1 MSDQIYM
8 CMSVC
13 GVCVCE
19 RVENCWR
26 RALPSHVRRLEFL
39 SRELSR
45 CMPAGAPVVL
55 SSLWD
60 QGSARSLPRLI
71 SLLQWGGHARNA
83 SVHSSSYPPQ
93 LPTSNLLSTS
103 WVSFKTPYSHP
114 LSSHSSSSRIA
125 SPLRIFPP
133 RRAQTSHH
141 GAVRRSSWH
150 LSQTII
156 AFLNS
161 LWTWYHPQGR

>member
-13 GVCVCE
+13 GVCE
-19 RVENCWR
+19 RLENYWR

-71 SLLQWGGHARNA
+71 SLLQ
-83 SVHSSSYPPQ
+83 
-93 LPTSNLLSTS
+93 
-103 WVSFKTPYSHP
+103 
-114 LSSHSSSSRIA
+114 
-125 SPLRIFPP
+125 
-133 RRAQTSHH
+133 
-141 GAVRRSSWH
+141 
-150 LSQTII
+150 
-156 AFLNS
+156 
-161 LWTWYHPQGR
+161 